1 MPVPSWNHPPPL
13 VSVSNLGPWFLDR
26 PTISHPAHQPASQS
40 VPETRSVSL
49 RSPGVSYGVTKYTDV
64 ENTSKRSRLLSQHVP
79 EERSNNRGNYF
90 YLQSFKNQLQKR
102 FHSLPYCH
110 IGVSVQMNRH
120 STPSPWFIRYIY
132 LRNKL
137 LKTWK
142 ESFISLCDSDL

>member
-26 PTISHPAHQPASQS
+26 PTISHPAHQPASQYQ
-40 VPETRSVSL
+40 RLGLSVSDPLECRMVLQNIQMSKTRANGVAFYRNMCL
-49 RSPGVSYGVTKYTDV
+49 RRDQTIEEIIFICRVSKTNYKRGSTPCLIVI
-64 ENTSKRSRLLSQHVP
+64 SGCRSRWIGTLPPAHDLSD
-79 EERSNNRGNYF
+79 
-90 YLQSFKNQLQKR
+90 
-102 FHSLPYCH
+102 
-110 IGVSVQMNRH
+110 
-120 STPSPWFIRYIY
+120 IY